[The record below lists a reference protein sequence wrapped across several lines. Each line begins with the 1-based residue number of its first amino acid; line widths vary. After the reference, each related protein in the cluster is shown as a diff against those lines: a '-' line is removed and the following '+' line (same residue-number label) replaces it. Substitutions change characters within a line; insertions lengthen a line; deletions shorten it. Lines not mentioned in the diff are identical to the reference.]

1 MLETYTPTSGVRE
14 PRPLIAVCL
23 DAPTA
28 IESQAFSLKLP
39 EHFFSLYS
47 PPKTDSAFKASRE
60 RLEEGIKFMSKMV
73 CPFRTSQRSLLTTNT
88 KIANVCISLN
98 EFPYIRYY
106 MPSHHEPL
114 GPLKPHEQTRPA
126 PPPTDAAS
134 RWRTNLARGAQARA
148 YEEADTDFCTKLLA
162 FQVQGLLE
170 EYKKQ
175 NPTFPVSES
184 VQLAMRA
191 QSQPICRSLIRVDH
205 EGRCSSQTER
215 WIL

>member
-1 MLETYTPTSGVRE
+1 MNLG
-14 PRPLIAVCL
+14 
-23 DAPTA
+23 
-28 IESQAFSLKLP
+28 
-39 EHFFSLYS
+39 
-47 PPKTDSAFKASRE
+47 
-60 RLEEGIKFMSKMV
+60 
-73 CPFRTSQRSLLTTNT
+73 LTFQLTNP

-98 EFPYIRYY
+98 EYPYIRYY

-162 FQVQGLLE
+162 FQVQAVLD

-175 NPTFPVSES
+175 NQTFPVSGYAYLILAAEFTPS
-184 VQLAMRA
+184 VAA
-191 QSQPICRSLIRVDH
+191 RS
-205 EGRCSSQTER
+205 
-215 WIL
+215 